1 MRNVSRHKPK
11 LTSEKAP
18 WRLVCRA
25 PALTSSLRNEVP
37 LRPSPFG
44 NERGRGA
51 MATTLTVRRCYAGSA
66 STTATTMLN
75 GMLAG
80 SPLVV
85 VVELAL
91 NGENAANGGAE
102 WTRCRAPQWWRR
114 VSLASRRPTPT
125 HHDGSL
131 WAKENGTFFLF
142 QYRFHH
148 LLRIVVG
155 SICTGP
161 GVSVCFN
168 HFDAPPLS
176 SSRALVSPPRGVP

>member
-1 MRNVSRHKPK
+1 VPGALIGASGETSCAPRCSARARRHGYRPPVARRSSAQSRLRAWTATATSTCRN
-11 LTSEKAP
+11 
-18 WRLVCRA
+18 
-25 PALTSSLRNEVP
+25 
-37 LRPSPFG
+37 
-44 NERGRGA
+44 
-51 MATTLTVRRCYAGSA
+51 A
-66 STTATTMLN
+66 STVAVDPRPASPEAT
-75 GMLAG
+75 
-80 SPLVV
+80 VD
-85 VVELAL
+85 
-91 NGENAANGGAE
+91 
-102 WTRCRAPQWWRR
+102 CRGHCGRRGR